1 MDWKLSESRF
11 VHNMRL
17 YIIRHGET
25 EWNHTFRLQGQ
36 TDIPLN
42 ENGRV
47 LAQVTARA
55 LQPIPFDLC
64 ISSPLQR
71 AKETA
76 LLVLGGK
83 DIPVITDARIQEI
96 GFGTYEGRRV
106 RDAKGEITDPKFFAF
121 FRDPGN
127 FIPPEGGESISDL
140 LARTGAFLEE
150 LSTRKEWYD
159 KTILISTHGA
169 ASRAM
174 LLNIRH
180 GEQKDFWDTG
190 VPKNCAV
197 TIADLEPQKDS
208 TLKWIIKEQDIT
220 YYENI

>member
-25 EWNHTFRLQGQ
+25 EWNHTLRLQGQ

-47 LAQVTARA
+47 LAQVTAPA

-76 LLVLGGK
+76 LLVLGGR

-106 RDAKGEITDPKFFAF
+106 RDAKERSPIRNFLHSFAI
-121 FRDPGN
+121 RA
-127 FIPPEGGESISDL
+127 ILSHRRAASISGS
-140 LARTGAFLEE
+140 AGAYRCILEE

-180 GEQKDFWDTG
+180 GEQKISGIPVLKNLPQSDRRSGTSERQYIKMGNKGTG
-190 VPKNCAV
+190 
-197 TIADLEPQKDS
+197 
-208 TLKWIIKEQDIT
+208 
-220 YYENI
+220 YYIL

>member
-25 EWNHTFRLQGQ
+25 EWNHTLRLQGQ

-76 LLVLGGK
+76 LLVLGER

-140 LARTGAFLEE
+140 VGAYRCIF
-150 LSTRKEWYD
+150 R
-159 KTILISTHGA
+159 
-169 ASRAM
+169 RAVHAQRM
-174 LLNIRH
+174 
-180 GEQKDFWDTG
+180 
-190 VPKNCAV
+190 V
-197 TIADLEPQKDS
+197 
-208 TLKWIIKEQDIT
+208 
-220 YYENI
+220 

>member
-1 MDWKLSESRF
+1 
-11 VHNMRL
+11 MRL
-17 YIIRHGET
+17 YIMRHGET
-25 EWNHTFRLQGQ
+25 EWNHTLRLQGQ

-55 LQPIPFDLC
+55 LQQVPFDLC

-76 LLVLGGK
+76 LLVLGGR
-83 DIPVITDARIQEI
+83 DIPMMIDARVQEI
-96 GFGTYEGRRV
+96 AFGTYEGRRV

-121 FRDPGN
+121 LRDPGK
-127 FIPPEGGESISDL
+127 FIPPEGGESIAEL
-140 LARTGAFLEE
+140 VARTGAFLEE
-150 LSTRKEWYD
+150 LSMRGEWYK

-174 LLNIRH
+174 LLNIRR

-197 TIADLEPQKDS
+197 TIVDLEQPENG
-208 TLKWIIKEQDIT
+208 TPKWVIKEQDVT
-220 YYENI
+220 YYENV

>member
-42 ENGRV
+42 ENGRI

-64 ISSPLQR
+64 ISSPLKR

-96 GFGTYEGRRV
+96 GFGTYEGRQV
-106 RDAKGEITDPKFFAF
+106 RDAKGEITDPKFLHSFAIQANLS
-121 FRDPGN
+121 PG
-127 FIPPEGGESISDL
+127 GRRSISDL
-140 LARTGAFLEE
+140 LARTGAF
-150 LSTRKEWYD
+150 
-159 KTILISTHGA
+159 
-169 ASRAM
+169 
-174 LLNIRH
+174 
-180 GEQKDFWDTG
+180 
-190 VPKNCAV
+190 
-197 TIADLEPQKDS
+197 
-208 TLKWIIKEQDIT
+208 
-220 YYENI
+220 

>member
-1 MDWKLSESRF
+1 
-11 VHNMRL
+11 MRL

-25 EWNHTFRLQGQ
+25 EWNHTLRLQGQ

-55 LQPIPFDLC
+55 LQQVPFDLC

-76 LLVLGGK
+76 LLVLGGRE
-83 DIPVITDARIQEI
+83 IPMMTDVRIQEI

-127 FIPPEGGESISDL
+127 YIPPEGGERISDL
-140 LARTGAFLEE
+140 VARTGAFLEE
-150 LSTRKEWYD
+150 LSARTEWYK

-197 TIADLEPQKDS
+197 TIVDLEQPENS
-208 TLKWIIKEQDIT
+208 TPKWVIKEQDVT
-220 YYENI
+220 YYENV

>member
-1 MDWKLSESRF
+1 M
-11 VHNMRL
+11 HNMRL

-64 ISSPLQR
+64 ISSPLKR

-76 LLVLGGK
+76 L
-83 DIPVITDARIQEI
+83 IQEI

>member
-1 MDWKLSESRF
+1 MERRSG
-11 VHNMRL
+11 
-17 YIIRHGET
+17 IIT
-25 EWNHTFRLQGQ
+25 LRLQGQ

-76 LLVLGGK
+76 LLVLGER

-121 FRDPGN
+121 FAIRA
-127 FIPPEGGESISDL
+127 ILSHRRAE
-140 LARTGAFLEE
+140 RAF
-150 LSTRKEWYD
+150 RICW
-159 KTILISTHGA
+159 
-169 ASRAM
+169 R
-174 LLNIRH
+174 
-180 GEQKDFWDTG
+180 
-190 VPKNCAV
+190 VPV
-197 TIADLEPQKDS
+197 HF
-208 TLKWIIKEQDIT
+208 
-220 YYENI
+220 